1 MASVD
6 SSQNDGLKSGD
17 CDINDIFKDLHDPVR
32 NTETLVADFGE
43 SAIGRV
49 ASVDSGSWW
58 ILKGNSNRYDSK
70 SSNNKSFTGVHHM
83 NHHRLHGSTSSTIIA
98 TSRKLRAR
106 CLSLTEFVGL
116 VTHIQPLVCHMIRC
130 C

>member
-49 ASVDSGSWW
+49 AKKLGFELGEWW
-58 ILKGNSNRYDSK
+58 KVVGEREIASEKVKEMQLTP
-70 SSNNKSFTGVHHM
+70 NKM
-83 NHHRLHGSTSSTIIA
+83 EA
-98 TSRKLRAR
+98 A
-106 CLSLTEFVGL
+106 
-116 VTHIQPLVCHMIRC
+116 PPPP
-130 C
+130 